1 MARGNF
7 EALVHWEADSAM
19 DGLTLNEIELRLFLL
34 MKRTA
39 SAIERN
45 EAYLSRL
52 EHMNHQR
59 DEFLASLQVRP
70 VLDDERSYRSE
81 TETSSISSSNHSSS
95 SENSTDNSSFDPS
108 FDESRDDEDTDDSST
123 GSMECKRH
131 GVAEDSSGSSD
142 PTTNSN
148 SSRNETIELPENVQE
163 EKIQTMLNDL
173 IVNLEHDE
181 KAATE
186 RRAKSQLAMQ
196 NDESL

>member
-1 MARGNF
+1 
-7 EALVHWEADSAM
+7 M

-59 DEFLASLQVRP
+59 DEFLASLQGRP

-95 SENSTDNSSFDPS
+95 SENSTDNNSSFDSS
-108 FDESRDDEDTDDSST
+108 FNESRDDEETDDSST

-131 GVAEDSSGSSD
+131 GVAEDLSGSSD
-142 PTTNSN
+142 PTTKSN
-148 SSRNETIELPENVQE
+148 SSRNETVELPESVQE

-196 NDESL
+196 NNESLSRSSRSH